1 MHETRYADAG
11 TALLRVTLGALMLF
25 HGVHKLRHGIGGVMR
40 QLEAHGLPTA
50 MGYLVF
56 LGEVVGPVLLIVGV
70 FTRLAALSVTATM
83 LFAIYLVHSDEVF
96 QLSAKSGAWAI
107 ELQALFLFG
116 SLAVALLGPDRF
128 ALGRRVGGLRG

>member
-1 MHETRYADAG
+1 MHE
-11 TALLRVTLGALMLF
+11 
-25 HGVHKLRHGIGGVMR
+25 RHGIGGVMR

-56 LGEVVGPVLLIVGV
+56 LGEVVGPVLLLLGI
-70 FTRLAALSVTATM
+70 FTRLAALSITATM